1 MPDPTTSTAAT
12 TTAAPATTT
21 AATTTTAAPTTTADP
36 AAAAAASKATTTT
49 TTTAAPAKPATAIT
63 ADPAADATTAATDWR
78 AAYGADDKLQKLLGR
93 YASAEAFGKAH
104 LEAVG
109 RISSLK
115 APLKEGASDEEV
127 AAWRKDNNIP
137 DKPDGYFEK
146 LPGGLV
152 VGEDDKALF
161 TEWATQ
167 MHGLNVPPSIVA
179 KTVEWY
185 YKMQEQQTANQE
197 ALDRQHQTETTTAL
211 RNAWGRDYTEN
222 LNLVKS
228 FIGGMDE
235 ETQAMFMD
243 ATMPD
248 GRRLFNSPQVVQ
260 WLTQKAR
267 ELNPLA
273 FIPGAGA
280 GDEGKTLDQ
289 RIEAIEATMGT
300 SAYVKN
306 EKVQAEYR
314 QLITR
319 REQLGAKRGAA

>member
-1 MPDPTTSTAAT
+1 MPDPTPTPEPSPAPTPPTPAPSAAPQPSPAPTPTPAPSATST
-12 TTAAPATTT
+12 P
-21 AATTTTAAPTTTADP
+21 APTAKPTALTAPSDP
-36 AAAAAASKATTTT
+36 AAPP
-49 TTTAAPAKPATAIT
+49 APSANPAT
-63 ADPAADATTAATDWR
+63 PDWR
-78 AAYGADDKLQKLLGR
+78 TAYGADDKLQKLLGR

-104 LEAVG
+104 LEAVN
-109 RISSLK
+109 RISTVK
-115 APLKEGASDEEV
+115 APLKEGASPEEV

-137 DKPDGYFEK
+137 DKPDGYFDK
-146 LPGGLV
+146 LPNGLV
-152 VGEDDKALF
+152 LGEDDKALF
-161 TEWATQ
+161 SEWATQ
-167 MHGLNVPPSIVA
+167 MHGLNVPPAIVA

-185 YKMQEQQTANQE
+185 YAMQEQQSANQE
-197 ALDRQHQTETTTAL
+197 TMDRQHQAETTTAL

-222 LNLVKS
+222 INLVKS

-235 ETQAMFMD
+235 QTQALFMD

-248 GRRLFNSPQVVQ
+248 GRRLFNSPQVIQ
-260 WLTQKAR
+260 FLTQKAR

-300 SAYVKN
+300 TAYRKN
-306 EKVQAEYR
+306 EKVQEEYR

-319 REQLGAKRGAA
+319 REQLGQKRGAA

>member
-1 MPDPTTSTAAT
+1 MPDATTAAAT
-12 TTAAPATTT
+12 TAAATTTTT
-21 AATTTTAAPTTTADP
+21 AATTTDAAAAAATAATTAAATAAGTTATKTTATAITADAGAD
-36 AAAAAASKATTTT
+36 AAAAAAS
-49 TTTAAPAKPATAIT
+49 AA
-63 ADPAADATTAATDWR
+63 DWR
-78 AAYGADDKLQKLLGR
+78 AAYGTDEKLTKLLGR
-93 YASAEAFGKAH
+93 YASPEAFGKAH

-109 RISSLK
+109 RISTLK
-115 APLKEGASDEEV
+115 APLKEGATAEEA
-127 AAWRKDNNIP
+127 AAWRKDNGLP

-152 VGEDDKALF
+152 LGEDDKALF

-167 MHGLNVPPSIVA
+167 MHGLNAPPALVA

-185 YKMQEQQTANQE
+185 YKMQEQQSANQE
-197 ALDRQHQTETTTAL
+197 TMDRQHQTETTLAL

-222 LNLVKS
+222 MNLVKS
-228 FIGGMDE
+228 FIGGMDQ
-235 ETQAMFMD
+235 ETQALFMD

-248 GRRLFNSPQVVQ
+248 GRRLFNSPQVIQ
-260 WLTQKAR
+260 FLTQKAR

-300 SAYVKN
+300 TAYRKD
-306 EKVQAEYR
+306 EKVQEEYR

-319 REQLGAKRGAA
+319 REQLGTKRGAA